1 MPLKPEVNT
10 SPFGALLLV
19 VAIALALLGS
29 MVLPGLAYAAF
40 WALLV
45 LLGILGAYYVGQR
58 LHRRFLGTTGG
69 RR

>member
-19 VAIALALLGS
+19 SAIVLVLLGA
-29 MVLPGLAYAAF
+29 MMLPGVAYAIF

-45 LLGILGAYYVGQR
+45 LLGVLAAYYVGQR
-58 LHRRFLGTTGG
+58 LHRRFLGTVGGG
-69 RR
+69 R